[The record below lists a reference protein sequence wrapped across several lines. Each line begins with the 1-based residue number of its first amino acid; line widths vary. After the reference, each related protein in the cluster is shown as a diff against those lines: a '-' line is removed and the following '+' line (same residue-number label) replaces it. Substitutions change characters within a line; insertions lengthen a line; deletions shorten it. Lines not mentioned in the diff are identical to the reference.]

1 MKCGLIIYQM
11 ESKYVQLSNAWCLKC
26 YSIFYLYISAIIIIF
41 LADAWAYS
49 EIYMHAEFYWSTKFE
64 FVFIWIRFIDNF
76 IFLITVSVDTISFY
90 EFFWWADLILFIPPA
105 KRYRL
110 CLKKLRTIYASSA
123 HVVNWRLKATIKV
136 AAALFPYLA
145 TPAAAMGTHYAKH
158 LFFTCTV
165 GAHTFAD
172 SRNICVAINGNCSLR
187 ASYHHTAADKR
198 VCRSTC
204 RIFQHKLQFS
214 KQPFRM
220 RNNAGVY

>member
-1 MKCGLIIYQM
+1 MYQ
-11 ESKYVQLSNAWCLKC
+11 
-26 YSIFYLYISAIIIIF
+26 
-41 LADAWAYS
+41 
-49 EIYMHAEFYWSTKFE
+49 
-64 FVFIWIRFIDNF
+64 IRFIDSCNIFDNRVGIYNF
-76 IFLITVSVDTISFY
+76 ILWIPLMSRYSTFYSTSQKVSAAF
-90 EFFWWADLILFIPPA
+90 E
-105 KRYRL
+105 KR
-110 CLKKLRTIYASSA
+110 RTIYASSA

-145 TPAAAMGTHYAKH
+145 TPAAAMSTHYAKH

-187 ASYHHTAADKR
+187 ASDHHTAADKR

-204 RIFQHKLQFS
+204 RIFQHKLQIS
-214 KQPFRM
+214 KQPFLM